1 MTPLLTQDFL
11 REHGLAALCERFNIK
26 AARHEAHPNLIQL
39 KYNQITAPMA
49 EPIVQQ
55 CRGLIV
61 DESRDWEAVCHP
73 FDKFFNANEPLAAPI
88 DWASARVFEK
98 LDGSLM
104 SLYFYGG
111 AWQVA
116 SSGRPEAGG
125 PMGSRPGYTMAQGF
139 WETWRDLKYTT
150 PGPEFAGWW
159 FGFEFMT
166 PWNQVIVRHAAPR
179 IVLTGARGP
188 DGREVWPGDA
198 RETNGFNWEVVQSFA
213 MGNLEEALAA
223 AEKIPAL
230 SGEGF
235 VVCDA
240 DFARVKIKSTQYVAL
255 HHLRTSFSLRRMI
268 DVARSN
274 EGAEFL
280 AYFPDFAPQ
289 YEDVR
294 ARYEGVIARCE
305 ADYERIR
312 GAQSQRDFAEAAKA
326 CEVPAA
332 LFALRNGKASS
343 ARDFFERALIS
354 PLIGWLGLRE
364 AAAREEE
371 AAVE

>member
-1 MTPLLTQDFL
+1 VEPGHRAPRRT
-11 REHGLAALCERFNIK
+11 
-26 AARHEAHPNLIQL
+26 AHR
-39 KYNQITAPMA
+39 AH
-49 EPIVQQ
+49 
-55 CRGLIV
+55 
-61 DESRDWEAVCHP
+61 W
-73 FDKFFNANEPLAAPI
+73 
-88 DWASARVFEK
+88 SAR
-98 LDGSLM
+98 
-104 SLYFYGG
+104 
-111 AWQVA
+111 
-116 SSGRPEAGG
+116 
-125 PMGSRPGYTMAQGF
+125 
-139 WETWRDLKYTT
+139 
-150 PGPEFAGWW
+150 
-159 FGFEFMT
+159 
-166 PWNQVIVRHAAPR
+166 
-179 IVLTGARGP
+179 P

-198 RETNGFNWEVVQSFA
+198 REAHGFNWEVVQSFA
-213 MGNLEEALAA
+213 IGNLQEALAA

-240 DFARVKIKSTQYVAL
+240 NFARVKIKSTQYVAL

-294 ARYEGVIARCE
+294 ARYEGIVARCE

-312 GAQSQRDFAEAAKA
+312 GAQSQRDFAEVAKA

-332 LFALRNGKASS
+332 LFAMRNGKASS
-343 ARDFFERALIS
+343 AREFFERALIS
-354 PLIGWLGLRE
+354 PLLGWLGLRE

-371 AAVE
+371 ARRRVEQQVLAGRIGAKRNAPRRRIGEARLFCSKYLRAAPSQVPGRSVVRIQKPCSASPALPGAEPEPDLSWNELMAASICGRSSSNRADGAEPSTA